1 MVGFKFIYEGAER
14 PELGKFSP
22 YIGTEDNLQK
32 RVATYLDFS
41 EAIWFHSPN
50 GGKRNLLEAV
60 KLKKMGVKSGVPDCL
75 ILNQR
80 HGFKGL
86 AIELKVGKNQ
96 PTSNQMAFMEDL
108 ARLGYLCWVSWSL
121 DEVVALVD
129 WYFDK
134 SKKLKLTEKK

>member
-1 MVGFKFIYEGAER
+1 MVGFKFIFEGAER

-86 AIELKVGKNQ
+86 AIELKVAKNQ
-96 PTSNQMAFMEDL
+96 PTINQMAFMEDL

-121 DEVVALVD
+121 DEVVALID

-134 SKKLKLTEKK
+134 SKRLKLTEKK

>member
-1 MVGFKFIYEGAER
+1 MVGFKFIFEGAER

-121 DEVVALVD
+121 DEVVALID

-134 SKKLKLTEKK
+134 SKRLKLTDKK

>member
-96 PTSNQMAFMEDL
+96 PTINQMAFMEDL

-121 DEVVALVD
+121 DEVVALID

-134 SKKLKLTEKK
+134 SKRLKLTEKK